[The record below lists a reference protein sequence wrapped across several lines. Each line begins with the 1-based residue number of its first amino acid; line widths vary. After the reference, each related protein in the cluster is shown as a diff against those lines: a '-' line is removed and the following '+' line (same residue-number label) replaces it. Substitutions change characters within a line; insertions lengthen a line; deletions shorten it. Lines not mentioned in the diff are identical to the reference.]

1 MAHYNGPAGSEDL
14 AVALA
19 LHANGNVHVTG
30 RSTSFGTDYFAT
42 VKYDA
47 EGNPLW
53 VARSFGFTPTAMALD
68 AERERVHD
76 GLERR
81 RGGEA
86 TAGGGGPARRTR

>member
-1 MAHYNGPAGSEDL
+1 MAHYNGPADSEDL

-19 LHANGNVHVTG
+19 LDANGNVHVTG

-53 VARSFGFTPTAMALD
+53 V
-68 AERERVHD
+68 D
-76 GLERR
+76 GRLGLRLRR
-81 RGGEA
+81 WPWMPRG
-86 TAGGGGPARRTR
+86 TCT